1 MAVSS
6 IHVFSVL
13 LFPLFNPL
21 EWAESMDD
29 QMPGMDDAMHMQAS
43 DGTTQTSVLVSMSLL
58 ALLMMA
64 DASHPL

>member
-1 MAVSS
+1 
-6 IHVFSVL
+6 
-13 LFPLFNPL
+13 
-21 EWAESMDD
+21 MDG
-29 QMPGMDDAMHMQAS
+29 QMPGMDEAMLMQAS